1 MSNFTTFFPSAG
13 GGGGEGSGINS
24 YAPFL
29 VGQVDNDP
37 QGYIASTGVYTN
49 PVDSSVWLKTG
60 STLAVDGTYPNA
72 TQGGISYAGTGNNFI
87 TSNTVRGIV
96 WNGTNFITIDASN
109 NTVIELTEAGVA
121 TGNSWSY
128 SGNGNDDARGLTF
141 DGTHYYMGDS
151 DLEVRKYTSSFG
163 TAVSSFTASSITNF
177 LDLTILNGSIY
188 VQEGSYT
195 PKRIRIFNAAGT
207 ETGDW
212 TYTTPS
218 SPYRGIETDG
228 TNIWIAGLQDGTND
242 GLFEFTSAGVS
253 TGGFI
258 KTTAQTS
265 FPEFPTYVNGAW
277 RIRFGSNANAPFGL
291 WEATYGDAT
300 ARTDSSGS
308 GQPLF
313 IKLK

>member
-1 MSNFTTFFPSAG
+1 MSNFSTFFPS

-60 STLAVDGTYPNA
+60 STLPVDGTYPNA
-72 TQGGISYAGTGNNFI
+72 TVGAYAYTGAANNF
-87 TSNTVRGIV
+87 TPNYQSLGIV
-96 WNGTNFITIDASN
+96 WNGTNYLLIGPSA
-109 NTVIELTEAGVA
+109 TVHELTSAGVA
-121 TGNSWSY
+121 TGNTFSI
-128 SGNGNDDARGLTF
+128 SGNGNDSPRGITF
-141 DGTHYYMGDS
+141 DGTHYYTGDA

-163 TAVSSFTASSITNF
+163 TAVSSFTASSITTFN
-177 LDLTILNGSIY
+177 DLTYLNGSIY

-195 PKRIRIFNAAGT
+195 PKRIRIFNSAGT

-212 TYTTPS
+212 TYTNLTIDK
-218 SPYRGIETDG
+218 GIVNDG
-228 TNIWIAGLQDGTND
+228 TNIWITGRNSSGSGSIIQFTPSGVVTGAEVLTANETNRPFFLAYSS
-242 GLFEFTSAGVS
+242 GNFAVSAENNY
-253 TGGFI
+253 TWYNY
-258 KTTAQTS
+258 AQT
-265 FPEFPTYVNGAW
+265 
-277 RIRFGSNANAPFGL
+277 
-291 WEATYGDAT
+291 YGEGT